1 LSNLLREI
9 FPVANVDLFTSGTI
23 GMLAVPNRIVM
34 SPMTRSRMAPKGV
47 PSEMAVEYYSQR
59 ASAGLIITEGTAPS
73 AGGLGYAR
81 TPAIETDEQ
90 VAAWK
95 KITAAVGAKG
105 GRMFMQLMHVG
116 RIGSPLNRYT
126 EQPLVAPSTVK
137 AAGQI
142 WTDSAGLQDFP
153 MPQALSISEIAGVIE
168 EFSKASRNALA
179 AGFKGVELHAASGYL
194 PMQFLSSNTNLRTDG
209 YGGSVTK
216 RIRFV
221 LEVLDAMIAAAGSPS
236 KIGIKIAPGMPFN
249 DIQDA
254 DPKETYTT
262 LVKALAD
269 KGLAYLHVLQTALP
283 GTFELLRPL
292 YSGTFAACGGFTKE
306 SGTAA
311 LKSGLADFIVYG
323 KPFIAN
329 PDLPTRF
336 AKDAPLAVADPSV
349 FYSPGPKGYIDWPS
363 LQG

>member
-1 LSNLLREI
+1 M
-9 FPVANVDLFTSGTI
+9 AKVDLFTPGSIGT
-23 GMLAVPNRIVM
+23 LEVPNRIIM
-34 SPMTRSRMAPKGV
+34 SPMTRSRMLPRGV
-47 PSEMAVEYYSQR
+47 PSDIAVQYYSQR

-81 TPAIETDEQ
+81 TPAVETNEQ

-95 KITAAVGAKG
+95 NITTAVDAHG

-116 RIGSPLNRYT
+116 RIGHPLNRYT
-126 EQPLVAPSTVK
+126 DQPLVAPSAVQ

-142 WTDSAGLQDFP
+142 WTDPAGLQDFTVP
-153 MPQALSISEIAGVIE
+153 HELSTAEISTIIE
-168 EFSKASRNALA
+168 EYAKATRNALQ
-179 AGFKGVELHAASGYL
+179 AGFRGVELHSASGYL
-194 PMQFLSSNTNLRTDG
+194 PMQFLSSNTNLRKDG
-209 YGGSVTK
+209 YGGSVEK

-221 LEVLDAMIAAAGSPS
+221 IEVLDAMIAAAGMSS
-236 KIGIKIAPGMPFN
+236 RVGIKIAPAMPFN
-249 DIQDA
+249 DIHDA

-262 LVKALAD
+262 LVRALAG

-292 YSGTFAACGGFTKE
+292 YPGTFAVCGGFNRQ
-306 SGTAA
+306 SGNAA
-311 LKSGLADFIVYG
+311 LSSGLADFVVYG

-329 PDLPTRF
+329 PDLPKRF
-336 AKDAPLAVADPSV
+336 AADAPLATADPSI

-363 LQG
+363 HSPL

>member
-1 LSNLLREI
+1 LSILLWEI
-9 FPVANVDLFTSGTI
+9 PVANVDLFTPGTL
-23 GMLAVPNRIVM
+23 GALVVPNRIIM

-47 PSEMAVEYYSQR
+47 PSEMAIEYYSQR
-59 ASAGLIITEGTAPS
+59 ASAGVIMTEGTAPS
-73 AGGLGYAR
+73 AGGIGYAR

-95 KITAAVGAKG
+95 KITDAVEAKG
-105 GRMFMQLMHVG
+105 GRMILQLMHVG
-116 RIGSPLNRYT
+116 RIASPLNRYT
-126 EQPLVAPSTVK
+126 EQPIVAPSAVK

-142 WTDSAGLQDFP
+142 WTDASGLQDFP
-153 MPQALSISEIAGVIE
+153 PPQELSTSDISGVID
-168 EFSKASRNALA
+168 SYAKATRNALV

-209 YGGSVTK
+209 YGGSVAK

-221 LEVLDAMIAAAGSPS
+221 LEVLDAMIAAAGSVS
-236 KIGIKIAPGMPFN
+236 KVGIKIAPAMPFN
-249 DIQDA
+249 DINDA

-269 KGLAYLHVLQTALP
+269 KRLAYLHVLQTAMP

-292 YSGTFAACGGFTKE
+292 YRGTFAICGGFTKE
-306 SGTAA
+306 SGNAA

-329 PDLPTRF
+329 PDLPIRF

-363 LQG
+363 LQC